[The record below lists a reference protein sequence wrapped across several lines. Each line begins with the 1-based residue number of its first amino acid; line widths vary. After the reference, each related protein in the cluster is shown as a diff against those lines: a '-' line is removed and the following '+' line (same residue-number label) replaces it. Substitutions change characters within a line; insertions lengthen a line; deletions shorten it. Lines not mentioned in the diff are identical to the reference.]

1 MYLEKSL
8 NKSNMPHNLTPT
20 YPSLLIY
27 IHAKPFPT
35 GFHLLGGGQWV
46 IITEFTSSNA
56 LMVLHL
62 AKQFNLAGVCVWAC
76 GCVGVVSA
84 NKYSGLGILLLV
96 IIDSV

>member
-62 AKQFNLAGVCVWAC
+62 AKQFNLAGV
-76 GCVGVVSA
+76 GGGRVGVWVLSLQISTVVWGF
-84 NKYSGLGILLLV
+84 YY
-96 IIDSV
+96 